1 MGANVMVFRDRRY
14 CFQRPILTSLVQLA
28 IAILYDL
35 GLDKPPSK
43 DPALILAYDLKGT
56 RKPSRFLRSPTMEE
70 RRALLG
76 CFLMSSVY
84 VYVYLQ
90 LFQANIGRSSYLR
103 RGETLR
109 WTAYSD
115 ECLRVIEKQKE
126 FASDVLLVQ
135 LVKLRLISERVIDA
149 PWSGDKAEVDH
160 FMRPPAMFYLKS
172 LEAQLHDFKSNIPSE
187 LTDNSKS
194 FFS

>member
-1 MGANVMVFRDRRY
+1 M
-14 CFQRPILTSLVQLA
+14 SLVQLA

-43 DPALILAYDLKGT
+43 DPSLVLAYDLKGT
-56 RKPSRFLRSPTMEE
+56 RKPSRLSRSPTMEE

-84 VYVYLQ
+84 VYVHLQ
-90 LFQANIGRSSYLR
+90 LFQANIGRSSSFLR
-103 RGETLR
+103 KGDTLR

-115 ECLRVIEKQKE
+115 ECLRLIETQKE
-126 FASDVLLVQ
+126 FASDALLVQ
-135 LVKLRLISERVIDA
+135 LVKVRLISEKARDA
-149 PWSGDKAEVDH
+149 SWSSALAEVDH
-160 FMRPPAMFYLKS
+160 FMRPPAMFYVKS
-172 LEAQLHDFKSNIPSE
+172 LEAQIHDFKSNIPSE